1 MASTGTKTTFLL
13 RLDKEVL
20 DRLRTIAEEKELS
33 LSQLLREAL
42 NDYLDDAPKPEKQ
55 GSLKHTKVEPEP
67 RQKKWWM

>member
-42 NDYLDDAPKPEKQ
+42 NDYLDDAPKLEKEEAP
-55 GSLKHTKVEPEP
+55 KHTEKEK
-67 RQKKWWM
+67 KKWWM

>member
-42 NDYLDDAPKPEKQ
+42 NDYLDDAPKPEKEEAP
-55 GSLKHTKVEPEP
+55 KHTEKEK
-67 RQKKWWM
+67 KKWWM